1 MLAEEERLRD
11 ELDGEDSKQPEMVK
25 QESDEE
31 VKGLELRFL
40 VNLLEESSKRKKI
53 EFSPLF
59 STNCRKHQI
68 YVI

>member
-1 MLAEEERLRD
+1 MLAEEERLGD

-31 VKGLELRFL
+31 VKDLELRFL
-40 VNLLEESSKRKKI
+40 VNLLEGSSKRKKI
-53 EFSPLF
+53 FPPLF
-59 STNCRKHQI
+59 STNCSKHQI

>member
-31 VKGLELRFL
+31 VKGLELRFSGQSFRGEFKK
-40 VNLLEESSKRKKI
+40 EED
-53 EFSPLF
+53 
-59 STNCRKHQI
+59 
-68 YVI
+68 